1 MTRQEKPAGG
11 SGGLTEEARSAIR
24 SEPIIPQGSEDVN
37 ASAEGTACNLLH

>member
-24 SEPIIPQGSEDVN
+24 SEPIIPQHPS
-37 ASAEGTACNLLH
+37 SANRLG